1 MMLEVQDDVIM
12 IPHLGITLRTILA
25 AGAAKNSA
33 ERTKRRKWRLSYSGV
48 IIGHVRVANRR
59 EEYEDLQCA
68 N

>member
-25 AGAAKNSA
+25 AGAAKNSI

>member
-1 MMLEVQDDVIM
+1 M

-25 AGAAKNSA
+25 AGAAKNSV

-48 IIGHVRVANRR
+48 IIGHVRVVNRR

>member
-25 AGAAKNSA
+25 AGAAKNSV